1 MNNRDEDFEYL
12 QDDGQEDFSNNFE
25 EPNYGNYD
33 YNDLNNGFS
42 KPSEDIEKVDQIAQ
56 PNQLFDK
63 NADNSTFDRFKDK
76 SNGKDAY
83 AKTLDNKNYYNDEL
97 AKNRAQQKELQKQL
111 ADEKNI
117 NKEKQDTLNDK
128 KKNTIEK
135 RNKLNDAK
143 KRNKANS
150 AGENGIANKIKSVKN
165 RRIGIATQK
174 RDYKDAKA
182 DEQKAEKDKLDSDK
196 KLDDSK
202 NALKKNKEER
212 KGLLNDK
219 KKAERFKKLHPVQ
232 AAKMAIGNVF
242 NKLKKLL
249 VMKILLPFLIIL
261 IVFAILVDVIYEAFE
276 VADTA
281 FDAVAN
287 AQEKF
292 DNFTNGLG
300 FQNSEEAFYEDLEE
314 QQKAYDNEINVP
326 LLFST
331 LFYDDI
337 QNNMDPTEVG
347 AEVVTGE
354 ESLISFATVFDYVKS
369 KYDESNSHVG
379 KDGLRYSSNKIYRM
393 RMLAKN
399 MVSKSGTKTASISE
413 YWDKVSSR
421 IGDAFL
427 EMIDI
432 TDILQMVFAPADF
445 LESVYQI
452 LVGDE
457 VFETT
462 DFGNMIHDNK
472 INDVFDFLGAIFEGI
487 FDIESISVDGVTYSS
502 YKYDEEAYWKYLKEN
517 YIPRMPEFKKYINS
531 DDENI
536 RKQEIDNIIKGI
548 RDIYEDYK
556 YYFEQEPQ
564 NAEVYYDEGVG
575 GIDNVLVRELRKPVD
590 GNFTGFN
597 GRDAFGVYNGRM
609 QNDVVI
615 THANS
620 GINVGDPVYSVAKG
634 KIVGIGRKTGEIEGS
649 SLGEQTLG
657 SFTKYNLTEHELKGL
672 ALLCQ
677 HEQDSIEGSKAE
689 ASLIAN
695 KYEYSKSTKSLH
707 EYVKTNTW
715 WRSGSIYLS
724 DENPQP
730 NQEILEAVRDVLVNG
745 NRTLPKYITE
755 HDSLTS
761 GEILWIENNGTRYS
775 DAASIKNRSLYIK
788 DVTKIKTT
796 HHDSSEYYVFYSFPN
811 SSSDPFGYYPSI
823 YNKMK
828 DDNSSSSTTTN
839 KSNWIKIEHT
849 VAVEGATYNFTTIY
863 NGLGTI
869 SEGLKVGDYVEK
881 ETIIGTVGIVDY
893 LDNTVTSESL
903 MDKIWWALLDAGLS
917 KESAAGVLANA
928 SYESGGKQIRAN
940 ANSIESGHT
949 LDEVLHSQERYGKTW
964 GLGILGWSIV
974 GWKQGLVD
982 YAKYKGV
989 EWNNEDMQVEFL
1001 VKTIFATAAPND
1013 TSVPTYDRKYYYDG
1027 HVVNGVTY
1035 TMKKFMEAT
1044 TPEEAGKIFYYVYE
1058 NSGKDTSTE
1067 RGNLA
1072 KTIYN
1077 QYKDKTRSSSYT
1089 EASLYF
1095 EFRDE
1100 KYNPINPTNLFIPIT
1115 NNLLSGNY
1123 IWPAESTTVSDIFG
1137 NRYEEMQAHRS
1148 SYGEGGTVIHKA
1160 LDISNASGQPYYT
1173 ICDGII
1179 ERVNDSAYH
1188 ITELNCGKNTKGEEV
1203 HIIYEHGDAANG
1215 LRKGQSVKSGIL
1227 LGTSN
1232 GWGKSKGPNSY
1243 NAHLHFEVYTL
1254 DSNGKKVYNNP
1265 LMYLYGM
1272 AYDGK
1277 DDGKMTCNIKHPNGS
1292 NISYITASNYASNG
1306 LNKEAV
1312 NFMYKYSTGAYDQ
1325 SDIYN
1330 QKGNFYN

>member
-1 MNNRDEDFEYL
+1 MNKNDEEFETIF
-12 QDDGQEDFSNNFE
+12 DDNEEEMNSDFE
-25 EPNYGNYD
+25 EPDYGNYD
-33 YNDLNNGFS
+33 YNETLSTSPESFNSGDQIVSPNQNITPANNEINNTNNIITPKRENVTENLNN
-42 KPSEDIEKVDQIAQ
+42 
-56 PNQLFDK
+56 NQA
-63 NADNSTFDRFKDK
+63 NN
-76 SNGKDAY
+76 
-83 AKTLDNKNYYNDEL
+83 
-97 AKNRAQQKELQKQL
+97 LQKQPKKQL
-111 ADEKNI
+111 AEANSENEKNLI
-117 NKEKQDTLNDK
+117 TKVKKNPKENKNELNKSNK
-128 KKNTIEK
+128 KKV
-135 RNKLNDAK
+135 
-143 KRNKANS
+143 NS
-150 AGENGIANKIKSVKN
+150 SSENGIGNRIQNVKSRRSSIFNNSQSSNTTSDEKKENIKKDDNNKNSAENQPEEKKKGLDKIK
-165 RRIGIATQK
+165 
-174 RDYKDAKA
+174 D
-182 DEQKAEKDKLDSDK
+182 
-196 KLDDSK
+196 
-202 NALKKNKEER
+202 KKNK
-212 KGLLNDK
+212 LLNRDSSEK
-219 KKAERFKKLHPVQ
+219 EKRKNPLNAAKKAVNKAL
-232 AAKMAIGNVF
+232 

-249 VMKILLPFLIIL
+249 VLKVLLPVLLIIVIL
-261 IVFAILVDVIYEAFE
+261 AIIVDVIYEVFE
-276 VADTA
+276 VVDDAFTA
-281 FDAVAN
+281 IAN
-287 AQEKF
+287 VQEKF

-337 QNNMDPTEVG
+337 QNNMNPTEVG

-399 MVSKSGTKTASISE
+399 MVSKSGTKTASIPE

-432 TDILQMVFAPADF
+432 TDILQMVFSPADF

-472 INDVFDFLGAIFEGI
+472 ITDVFDFLGAIFEGI
-487 FDIESISVDGVTYSS
+487 FDIESISIEGVTYSS

-517 YIPRMPEFKKYINS
+517 YIPRMPEFKRYINS

-548 RDIYEDYK
+548 KDIYEDYK
-556 YYFEQEPQ
+556 YYFEQKPQ
-564 NAEVYYDEGVG
+564 NAEVYYEDGVG
-575 GIDNVLVRELRKPVD
+575 GIDNVLVRALRKPVD
-590 GNFTGFN
+590 GNFTGFK

-609 QNDVVI
+609 QNGVVI

-649 SLGEQTLG
+649 SLGDQTLG
-657 SFTKYNLTEHELKGL
+657 SFTKYNLTDHELKGL

-677 HEQDSIEGSKAE
+677 HEQGSIEGSKAE

-707 EYVKTNTW
+707 EYVKTNIW

-775 DAASIKNRSLYIK
+775 DSASIQNINLYIK

-796 HHDSSEYYVFYSFPN
+796 HHDSSEYYVFYSFPT
-811 SSSDPFGYYPSI
+811 SDSDPFGYYPRI
-823 YNKMK
+823 YNMMK

-839 KSNWIKIEHT
+839 KSNWVKIEHT
-849 VAVEGATYNFTTIY
+849 VAVDGLTYNFTTIY

-869 SEGLKVGDYVEK
+869 TEGLKVGDYVEK
-881 ETIIGTVGIVDY
+881 GAVIGTVGIVDY
-893 LDNTVTSESL
+893 LDN
-903 MDKIWWALLDAGLS
+903 
-917 KESAAGVLANA
+917 SA
-928 SYESGGKQIRAN
+928 
-940 ANSIESGHT
+940 
-949 LDEVLHSQERYGKTW
+949 
-964 GLGILGWSIV
+964 
-974 GWKQGLVD
+974 
-982 YAKYKGV
+982 
-989 EWNNEDMQVEFL
+989 
-1001 VKTIFATAAPND
+1001 
-1013 TSVPTYDRKYYYDG
+1013 
-1027 HVVNGVTY
+1027 
-1035 TMKKFMEAT
+1035 
-1044 TPEEAGKIFYYVYE
+1044 
-1058 NSGKDTSTE
+1058 
-1067 RGNLA
+1067 
-1072 KTIYN
+1072 
-1077 QYKDKTRSSSYT
+1077 SSSYT

-1100 KYNPINPTNLFIPIT
+1100 NYNPVNPTNLFIPIT
-1115 NNLLSGNY
+1115 NNLLIGDSNDVIIANFLLEKGFTPVQTSVILANMYYESNAYNPKDINDKDCRGICQWCFGRKVNLLKYASSKNDAWDSLDTQLAYLMGELRREGDAVSYTSSYQGYVDALNNYSESQINEAVEYFCNTFEVPGEISCRGRKTNKINGKTKGEEWLERIKEAQSSGIKLGSNGNY

-1160 LDISNASGQPYYT
+1160 LDISNASGKPYYA

-1188 ITELNCGKNTKGEEV
+1188 ITELNCGKNTKGDEV

-1215 LRKGQSVKSGIL
+1215 LKKGQSVKTGTL

-1243 NAHLHFEVYTL
+1243 KPHLHFEVYTL

-1272 AYDGK
+1272 TYDGK
-1277 DDGKMTCNIKHPNGS
+1277 DDGKMTCNIKHQNGS
-1292 NISYITASNYASNG
+1292 NILYITASNYASNG